1 MRYLTATC
9 YTAALL
15 AMATLSNGAVA
26 QMGALPG
33 GWFASSD
40 SASDYHVGSDVSRR
54 PGGSGMISG
63 YIRATV
69 KNPSSS
75 AALTQTINAEHLRG
89 QRVRLTGYVR
99 RSGNGGLAQLFL
111 RVEGNATKPATDYT
125 APVFTPA
132 KETRDGN
139 GWIMHSIVVD
149 VPKHCSGLRIGF
161 VSVGADEAWLDD
173 VRFELVN
180 ETVPLTGHEVGSAA
194 YLGTMQGIAGDV
206 KRQKTAYHTLA
217 MEFVNLDFESSAR
230 LR

>member
-1 MRYLTATC
+1 MRYLTAPS

-15 AMATLSNGAVA
+15 ALATLSSAAVA

-33 GWFASSD
+33 GWFASND

-99 RSGNGGLAQLFL
+99 RSGDSGLAQLFL
-111 RVEGNATKPATDYT
+111 RVEGNATTPATDYT

-139 GWIMHSIVVD
+139 GWIMQSIVVD

-180 ETVPLTGHEVGSAA
+180 NSVALAGHEVSFAA
-194 YLGTMQGIAGDV
+194 YLGTMREIASDV
-206 KRQKTAYHTLA
+206 KRRESVDRMLA
-217 MEFVNLDFESSAR
+217 MEFVNLDFESR
-230 LR
+230 TRMP